1 MSFLSN
7 LRNMPR
13 PGRPWQRPLLAGQLQ
28 RFGGTLVI
36 PRRFRLALALMAI
49 ALAVTGCG
57 IPHGPI
63 DPNTPPNGPWEALV
77 VFPLTNL
84 LIFLSKVI
92 GGLGIPYSYGFA
104 IVLLTLIIKVV
115 TLPLTLAQLRS
126 IKATQELQPKLQELQ
141 KKYGK
146 DRERLAQ
153 AQMALYKEAGVN
165 PLGGCLPLLIQMPI
179 LFGLYAALYRLA
191 GLQLLTNQRF
201 FIIPDLSFPTPEQ
214 GIGWIVRYISEGQYV
229 TVIAYLI
236 LPVLFLISQIV
247 MQKMSQITPPS
258 DNPQQA
264 FTNQM
269 MMMMSILFTYF
280 TLTLPSGLSL
290 YWVTSN
296 VLQIIQQYFVTGW
309 GGLKLRTA
317 SAEKGTPAAVA
328 VATAPPSEEA
338 PVHPPE
344 KVKRS
349 RRSQRRR
356 K

>member
-1 MSFLSN
+1 MNFLSD
-7 LRNMPR
+7 LPVMSRPPR
-13 PGRPWQRPLLAGQLQ
+13 PSRRAVGRLS
-28 RFGGTLVI
+28 
-36 PRRFRLALALMAI
+36 LALTVMAI
-49 ALAVTGCG
+49 ALALAGCG
-57 IPHGPI
+57 VPHGPI

-92 GGLGIPYSYGFA
+92 SSLGIPYSYGFA
-104 IVLLTLIIKVV
+104 IILLTLIIKVI

-141 KKYGK
+141 RKYGK

-214 GIGWIVRYISEGQYV
+214 GVSWIVRYISEGQYV
-229 TVIAYLI
+229 TVLAYLI
-236 LPVLFLISQIV
+236 LPVLFLASQIV
-247 MQKMSQITPPS
+247 MQKMSQTTPPS
-258 DNPQQA
+258 NDPQQA

-269 MMMMSILFTYF
+269 MMMMPILFTYF

-309 GGLKLRTA
+309 GGLKPKA
-317 SAEKGTPAAVA
+317 APAAKEAPATVAVA
-328 VATAPPSEEA
+328 VAPSEEA
-338 PVHPPE
+338 PAQPPE
-344 KVKRS
+344 KARRS

>member
-1 MSFLSN
+1 
-7 LRNMPR
+7 
-13 PGRPWQRPLLAGQLQ
+13 
-28 RFGGTLVI
+28 
-36 PRRFRLALALMAI
+36 
-49 ALAVTGCG
+49 
-57 IPHGPI
+57 
-63 DPNTPPNGPWEALV
+63 V

-92 GGLGIPYSYGFA
+92 SSLGIPYSYGFA
-104 IVLLTLIIKVV
+104 IILLTLIIKVV
-115 TLPLTLAQLRS
+115 TLPLTLTQLRS
-126 IKATQELQPKLQELQ
+126 MKATQELQPKLQELQ

-153 AQMALYKEAGVN
+153 AQMELYREAGVN

-201 FIIPDLSFPTPEQ
+201 FLIPDLSFPTPEQ
-214 GIGWIVRYISEGQYV
+214 GVSWIVRYISEGQYV

-247 MQKMSQITPPS
+247 MQKMSQTTPPS
-258 DNPQQA
+258 SDPQQA

-269 MMMMSILFTYF
+269 MMMMPILFTYF
-280 TLTLPSGLSL
+280 TLTLPAGLSL

-309 GGLKLRTA
+309 GGLKLKPAPADR
-317 SAEKGTPAAVA
+317 GTPATVA
-328 VATAPPSEEA
+328 MATASSEEMPAQPSE
-338 PVHPPE
+338 
-344 KVKRS
+344 KI
-349 RRSQRRR
+349 RRPRRNQRRR

>member
-7 LRNMPR
+7 LCGMLR
-13 PGRPWQRPLLAGQLQ
+13 PERLLQGPSLVR
-28 RFGGTLVI
+28 RFQHPGGASVI
-36 PRRFRLALALMAI
+36 PRQVRLALVLMAI
-49 ALAVTGCG
+49 ALALAGCG
-57 IPHGPI
+57 VPHGPI
-63 DPNTPPNGPWEALV
+63 DPDTPPNGPWEALV

-84 LIFLSKVI
+84 LIFLSQVI
-92 GGLGIPYSYGFA
+92 NGLGIPYSYGFA
-104 IVLLTLIIKVV
+104 IILLTLIIKVV

-201 FIIPDLSFPTPEQ
+201 FLIPDLSFPTPEQ
-214 GIGWIVRYISEGQYV
+214 GIGWIIRYISEGQYL

-247 MQKMSQITPPS
+247 MQKMSQVTPPS
-258 DNPQQA
+258 NDPQQA

-269 MMMMSILFTYF
+269 MMMMPILFTYF

-296 VLQIIQQYFVTGW
+296 MLQIIQQYFVTGW
-309 GGLKLRTA
+309 GGLKFKA
-317 SAEKGTPAAVA
+317 APAEKGTPAAVV
-328 VATAPPSEEA
+328 VAAAPSEETPA
-338 PVHPPE
+338 QSSE

-349 RRSQRRR
+349 RRGQRKR

>member
-7 LRNMPR
+7 LRRVSR
-13 PGRPWQRPLLAGQLQ
+13 PGRPRQGSPLAGRFQRP
-28 RFGGTLVI
+28 GGVWV
-36 PRRFRLALALMAI
+36 PSRRLPLILALMAM
-49 ALAVTGCG
+49 ALALAGCG
-57 IPHGPI
+57 IPRGPI
-63 DPNTPPNGPWEALV
+63 DPNAPPKGVWEALV
-77 VFPLTNL
+77 VFPLTNS

-92 GGLGIPYSYGFA
+92 SGLGIPYSYGFA
-104 IVLLTLIIKVV
+104 IILLTLIIKVV
-115 TLPLTLAQLRS
+115 TLPLTLTQLRS
-126 IKATQELQPKLQELQ
+126 MKATQELQPRLQELQ

-153 AQMALYKEAGVN
+153 AQMELYKEAGVN

-201 FIIPDLSFPTPEQ
+201 FIIPDLSFPTPDQ
-214 GIGWIVRYISEGQYV
+214 GVSWIVRYISEGQYV
-229 TVIAYLI
+229 TAIAYLI

-247 MQKMSQITPPS
+247 MQKMSQTTPPGN
-258 DNPQQA
+258 DPQQA

-269 MMMMSILFTYF
+269 MMMMPILFTYF

-309 GGLKLRTA
+309 GGLKLKPTP
-317 SAEKGTPAAVA
+317 AERSSPAAVA
-328 VATAPPSEEA
+328 VTTASSEEVPA
-338 PVHPPE
+338 QPLD
-344 KVKRS
+344 KARRS